1 MRRRGSFG
9 PRRRSWGSRL
19 AELLLWTAV
28 AIGTAVLL
36 VVVTERL
43 APPNF

>member
-1 MRRRGSFG
+1 MR
-9 PRRRSWGSRL
+9 RRRSWGSRI
-19 AELLLWTAV
+19 AELLLWLALAIATAV
-28 AIGTAVLL
+28 VL